1 MHDERLG
8 TSLGGFR
15 IDAKIGE
22 GGMGVVYRAE
32 QLALSRPVALKLIA
46 REFANDAAFRERF
59 ERESRLA
66 ASIDHPN
73 VVPVFEAG
81 EVDGLLFIAM
91 RCVEGIDLRAA
102 IESEGRL
109 APGRAADLTRQIAAA
124 LDAAHAKGLVHRD
137 VKPANVLL
145 TGGPGEEHAYLT
157 DFGLSK
163 RASSQSGATK
173 TGEWVGTLDYVA
185 PEQIEGRS
193 VDGRTDVYALGC
205 LLHQLLTGEVPY
217 VRDSDVAKMY
227 AHLSAPPPAVTL
239 GAPDVPRGFD
249 AVIQRAMAKD
259 PADRYPSAGDMGR
272 AAVAAATGAALA
284 GPERSVALG
293 AAAAVALGAAAAQ
306 NAEATEV
313 SPGPTR
319 VAGGRAHSREAERAT
334 PAPIPVLKPRNGRTA
349 AIAAGVLVAGL
360 AIVGAALAVAGV
372 VGEEKP
378 RSRGGTAQR
387 SVTQAAPETPDRSRS
402 TPRVPAPVLLSW
414 PPDTSAWTVVLASK
428 ETREKAEAVA
438 QRADQAGLSDVGV
451 LNSSNHSSLRPGL
464 WVAYAGVVD
473 RAEADRL
480 SEDAVSAGFDDA
492 YPRFVTAA
500 KK

>member
-1 MHDERLG
+1 MHDERVG

-32 QLALSRPVALKLIA
+32 QLALLRPVALKLIA

-91 RCVEGIDLRAA
+91 RCVEGSDLRAV
-102 IESEGRL
+102 IESERRL

-137 VKPANVLL
+137 VKPANVLV

-173 TGEWVGTLDYVA
+173 TGEWMGTVDYVA

-205 LLHQLLTGEVPY
+205 LLHQLLTGDVPY

-239 GAPDVPRGFD
+239 AAPDVPPAFD
-249 AVIQRAMAKD
+249 AVVQRAMAKD

-272 AAVAAATGAALA
+272 AAVAAATGAAATGAALA
-284 GPERSVALG
+284 GPERSVAR
-293 AAAAVALGAAAAQ
+293 GAAAAQ

-319 VAGGRAHSREAERAT
+319 VAAERTHAREAERVT

-360 AIVGAALAVAGV
+360 AIVGAALAVGGV
-372 VGEEKP
+372 FGNEEP
-378 RSRGGTAQR
+378 RSRAETAQR
-387 SVTQAAPETPDRSRS
+387 SVNQAAPETPGRSRS
-402 TPRVPAPVLLSW
+402 TPGEPAPVLLSW

-428 ETREKAEAVA
+428 ATREEAEAIAEKA
-438 QRADQAGLSDVGV
+438 QLDDLGITGV
-451 LNSSNHSSLRPGL
+451 LNSSNHSSLRPGF
-464 WVAYAGVVD
+464 WVAYVGVLD
-473 RAEADRL
+473 RAEANRH
-480 SEDAVSAGFDDA
+480 SEDAISAGFDDA
-492 YPRFVTAA
+492 YPKFVTAA

>member
-1 MHDERLG
+1 MHDERVG

-32 QLALSRPVALKLIA
+32 QLALLRPVALKLIA

-91 RCVEGIDLRAA
+91 RCVEGSDLRAV

-109 APGRAADLTRQIAAA
+109 VPGRAADLTRQIAAA

-137 VKPANVLL
+137 VKPANVLV

-173 TGEWVGTLDYVA
+173 TGEWMGTVDYVA

-205 LLHQLLTGEVPY
+205 LLHQLLTGDVPY

-239 GAPDVPRGFD
+239 AAPDVPPAFD
-249 AVIQRAMAKD
+249 AVVQRAMAKD
-259 PADRYPSAGDMGR
+259 PEDRYPSAGDMGR
-272 AAVAAATGAALA
+272 AAVAAATGAAPA
-284 GPERSVALG
+284 GPERSVAHG
-293 AAAAVALGAAAAQ
+293 TAAAKG
-306 NAEATEV
+306 AEATEV
-313 SPGPTR
+313 SSGPTR
-319 VAGGRAHSREAERAT
+319 VAAERTHVREAERA
-334 PAPIPVLKPRNGRTA
+334 PSAPTVVPKPRSGRRTA
-349 AIAAGVLVAGL
+349 AIAAGVLVAVL
-360 AIVGAALAVAGV
+360 AMVATALAVGGV
-372 VGEEKP
+372 FGNEQP
-378 RSRGGTAQR
+378 RNRAQTAPP
-387 SVTQAAPETPDRSRS
+387 SVTQAAPEPDRSRS
-402 TPRVPAPVLLSW
+402 TPGEPAPVLVSW

-428 ETREKAEAVA
+428 ATREEAEAIAEKA
-438 QRADQAGLSDVGV
+438 QLDDLGITGV
-451 LNSSNHSSLRPGL
+451 LNSSNHSSLRPGF
-464 WVAYAGVVD
+464 WVAYVGVLD
-473 RAEADRL
+473 RAEANRR
-480 SEDAVSAGFDDA
+480 SEAAISAGFDDA
-492 YPRFVTAA
+492 YPKFVTAA
-500 KK
+500 QE

>member
-1 MHDERLG
+1 
-8 TSLGGFR
+8 
-15 IDAKIGE
+15 
-22 GGMGVVYRAE
+22 MGVGRGN
-32 QLALSRPVALKLIA
+32 LT
-46 REFANDAAFRERF
+46 
-59 ERESRLA
+59 
-66 ASIDHPN
+66 
-73 VVPVFEAG
+73 
-81 EVDGLLFIAM
+81 
-91 RCVEGIDLRAA
+91 DLRAA

-109 APGRAADLTRQIAAA
+109 APARAADLTRQIAAA

-239 GAPDVPRGFD
+239 AAPDVPPPFD
-249 AVIQRAMAKD
+249 AVVQRAMAKD

-272 AAVAAATGAALA
+272 AAVAAATGAAATGAALA
-284 GPERSVALG
+284 GPERSVAR
-293 AAAAVALGAAAAQ
+293 GAAAAQ

-319 VAGGRAHSREAERAT
+319 VAAGLAHAREAERAT
-334 PAPIPVLKPRNGRTA
+334 PAPIPVLKPRKGRTA
-349 AIAAGVLVAGL
+349 AIAASVLVAVL
-360 AIVGAALAVAGV
+360 AMVATALAVAGV
-372 VGEEKP
+372 FGEEKP
-378 RSRGGTAQR
+378 RSRAETAQR
-387 SVTQAAPETPDRSRS
+387 SVTQAAPETPARSRS

-438 QRADQAGLSDVGV
+438 RRADQAGLSDVGV

-464 WVAYAGVVD
+464 WVALC
-473 RAEADRL
+473 RSR
-480 SEDAVSAGFDDA
+480 
-492 YPRFVTAA
+492 
-500 KK
+500 